1 MLTTLTVDN
10 YALINHLDVAF
21 DAHLNIITG
30 ETGAGKSILMGA
42 LSLLLGG
49 KGDAAAI
56 KDPSRNCVVEASFD
70 ISQLGLESLF
80 DELDIDY
87 EPQTIIRRQI
97 SAGGKS
103 RAFVNDTPV
112 QLATLKTLGQHLIDI
127 HSQHQNLILSSKTF
141 RITALDTV
149 ADCSDVARAYG
160 EAFAALGRYRAEL
173 AAAESETAKSHDEE
187 EWLRHQATE
196 LVAASLRSGECEEL
210 EAELRTLENADS
222 IGETLA
228 LLHERLDNDQ
238 TGILPMLKESV
249 VALRHIASSYASAEM
264 LAERLQSVAIE
275 LKDIDSTVET
285 DAERIDSDPERL
297 AKVGERLDTLY
308 TLCRKHRVET
318 EAELI
323 EIRDR
328 YVAQLEAIE
337 HSDANLA
344 ELRNKVEEADKL
356 AHSLA
361 DALHAKRS
369 KAAPALAGE
378 VAAILKEVGMVD
390 AQFEITL
397 TPTSLN
403 ATGGDNVDFTFSAN
417 KGLAPQPIERIA
429 SGGELSRVMLALKA
443 VLAKRLALPTII
455 FDEIDTGVS
464 GRVANAMGEI
474 INALAESMQVI
485 NITHLPQVASKG
497 RCHLLVYKS
506 EGATHLRTLSV
517 EERVEEIAKMLS
529 GDKITDAAISQA
541 KHLLSI

>member
-56 KDPSRNCVVEASFD
+56 KDTSRNCVVEASFD
-70 ISQLGLESLF
+70 LSQLGLESLF

-149 ADCSDVARAYG
+149 ADCNDVAKAYG
-160 EAFAALGRYRAEL
+160 EAFTALGRYRAEL
-173 AAAESETAKSHDEE
+173 ARAESETAKSHDEE

-196 LVAASLRSGECEEL
+196 LVAASLRNGESEEL
-210 EAELRTLENADS
+210 EAELRTLENADT
-222 IGETLA
+222 IGDTLA
-228 LLHERLDNDQ
+228 QLHERLDNDL
-238 TGILPMLKESV
+238 TGVLPILKESV
-249 VALRHIASSYASAEM
+249 VALRHIAESYSSATT

-285 DAERIDSDPERL
+285 DSERIDSDPERL
-297 AKVGERLDTLY
+297 AKVSERLDTLY
-308 TLCRKHRVET
+308 TLCRKHRVDT
-318 EAELI
+318 VSELI
-323 EIRDR
+323 EVRDR

-344 ELRNKVEEADKL
+344 ELRNKVEEADRL

-361 DALHAKRS
+361 DTLHAKRS
-369 KAAPALAGE
+369 KAAPALASE
-378 VAAILKEVGMVD
+378 VTAILKEVGMVD
-390 AQFEITL
+390 ARFEIVL
-397 TPTSLN
+397 TPAPLS

-417 KGLAPQPIERIA
+417 KGVAPQPIERIA

-464 GRVANAMGEI
+464 GRVANAMGDI

-506 EGATHLRTLSV
+506 EGATYLRTLSV
-517 EERVEEIAKMLS
+517 EERIEEIAKMLS
-529 GDKITDAAISQA
+529 GDKITEAAISQA

>member
-56 KDPSRNCVVEASFD
+56 KDTSRNCVVEASFD
-70 ISQLGLESLF
+70 LSQLGLESLF

-149 ADCSDVARAYG
+149 ADCNDVAKAYG
-160 EAFAALGRYRAEL
+160 EAFTALGRYRAEL
-173 AAAESETAKSHDEE
+173 ARAESETAKSHDEE

-196 LVAASLRSGECEEL
+196 LVAASLRNGESEEL
-210 EAELRTLENADS
+210 EAELRTLENADT
-222 IGETLA
+222 IGDTLA
-228 LLHERLDNDQ
+228 QLHERLDNDL
-238 TGILPMLKESV
+238 TGVLPILKESV
-249 VALRHIASSYASAEM
+249 VALRHIAESYSSATT

-285 DAERIDSDPERL
+285 DSERIDSDPERL
-297 AKVGERLDTLY
+297 AKVSERLDTLY
-308 TLCRKHRVET
+308 TLCRKHRVDT
-318 EAELI
+318 VSELI
-323 EIRDR
+323 EVRDR

-337 HSDANLA
+337 YSDANLA
-344 ELRNKVEEADKL
+344 ELRNKVEEADRL

-361 DALHAKRS
+361 DTLHAKRS
-369 KAAPALAGE
+369 KAAPALASE
-378 VAAILKEVGMVD
+378 VTAILKEVGMVD
-390 AQFEITL
+390 ARFEIVL
-397 TPTSLN
+397 TPAPLS

-417 KGLAPQPIERIA
+417 KGVAPQPIERIA

-464 GRVANAMGEI
+464 GRVANAMGDI

-497 RCHLLVYKS
+497 SCHLLVYKS
-506 EGATHLRTLSV
+506 EGATYLRTLSV
-517 EERVEEIAKMLS
+517 EERIEEIAKMLS
-529 GDKITDAAISQA
+529 GDKITEAAISQA